1 MIPSFEERTLMPLP
15 LFPQSRRVSKSTS
28 KFHDIIG
35 GNAQLFV
42 GIVLLCTVIAFEVP
56 IRCQAQDLTID
67 NGSIYTINPTD
78 SIAYQNEKIGNCSTG
93 ALVQNGGTNTV
104 VGPYLSSAIYIGFQR
119 GGNGTYILNNGSIS
133 ASNCPEYIG
142 YYGTGAFIQ
151 NGGLHSA
158 NSLYLGFQTGSYG
171 SYILNGGT
179 LTAGTIMLGLD
190 GSGSITQNGGQ
201 NNTGSLYIDN
211 GSRYELKG
219 GSLSTS
225 LEEIGI
231 SGTAVF
237 TQTEGENTAKTLR
250 LGHHEGGGPSS
261 PPHGGIGLYELTGGS
276 LSAGTQEIGTVNTGT
291 FSQSGGSNS
300 AGDIFIGSLNASNG
314 AYDISG
320 GILSANSIYLKNTG
334 IFNQTG
340 GTLNAVNFYQQGGEV
355 RGSLE
360 NRGTFNYESGAFS
373 GRLLNYGAI
382 KLNADFTVANGLANY
397 SSTPFVIDSDRTV
410 TLNGQGLDNQGII
423 FVNGTLTGNG
433 TPLNNTSGFL
443 GGSGTISGNFVNSGM
458 ASAGDGMGTLN
469 ITGSFTQ
476 TTTGK
481 LGVEIGSAVN
491 YDKLNVT
498 GTAALNG
505 SLKAVFTGGYVPE
518 GNQSFSGVLT
528 ATGGITGTFSNIDYL
543 TPTLSLK
550 TLYNANS
557 VDLLVQRDYISPGL
571 DLTYNQQA
579 VGNMLNGIAGVT
591 SGDLND
597 ALNSMD
603 HLGTSSAVR
612 DAFQQISPDKA
623 AAFSTLAFTNSALQ
637 FHALSNRLN
646 NIRFAEFGVPA
657 ASKGF
662 ALDYSNGGSLM
673 LTSAPSSDSAH
684 DSDGMP
690 GVNSSGP
697 HSGLYIEPGLARGW
711 QNTTSNQTGFD
722 FTMGGFTAG
731 ADFLLSDNFLAGIA
745 SGYTRTT
752 SDFSDSGGSID
763 ANSIPLNLY
772 AAYIPKPFYAFGSA
786 GYTLNMFDLGR
797 DLNFG
802 GLARKAA
809 SSTTGHQFNA
819 YGEAGYDFK
828 AGRFVLTPNA
838 TLAYSR
844 LWVDGFS
851 ESGADSLD
859 LAVSSQSAESLQ
871 TGLGGRIT
879 FPFEACGLKIFPQL
893 FASYQHEF
901 SNDSRGLD
909 ARLPQIGNTFTFRT
923 DALDRDFALLGGTLA
938 AAGLAKNLIVQLDY
952 SAELG
957 RDNYTAHFVN
967 AGLKYTF

>member
-1 MIPSFEERTLMPLP
+1 MSHLFLFFRIRDKAVVLSPFKESSPWCLLISVLTLWFTIL
-15 LFPQSRRVSKSTS
+15 
-28 KFHDIIG
+28 G
-35 GNAQLFV
+35 
-42 GIVLLCTVIAFEVP
+42 VP
-56 IRCQAQDLTID
+56 ILSQAQDLTVD
-67 NGSIYTINPTD
+67 NGTSYNLGDPISIQYRNETIGSLNNGTFLQTGGSNSVTNKLILGDQAGSNGTYTLNDGILTV
-78 SIAYQNEKIGNCSTG
+78 ARYEYVGNYGTG
-93 ALVQNGGTNTV
+93 SFTQNGGTHIV
-104 VGPYLSSAIYIGFQR
+104 SGLLVIGER
-119 GGNGTYILNNGSIS
+119 SGGNGTYNLAGGSFS
-133 ASNCPEYIG
+133 A
-142 YYGTGAFIQ
+142 
-151 NGGLHSA
+151 H
-158 NSLYLGFQTGSYG
+158 YLDVYRGVF
-171 SYILNGGT
+171 
-179 LTAGTIMLGLD
+179 
-190 GSGSITQNGGQ
+190 TQNGGISTLTHDLWISGD
-201 NNTGSLYIDN
+201 NGTYNLNGGSLSASAEIIGYGGTGTFTQSGGINTTGELDIGNTNGIPVGTPPPGN
-211 GSRYELKG
+211 GSYVLKG
-219 GSLSTS
+219 GSLFANREWVGGETN
-225 LEEIGI
+225 
-231 SGTAVF
+231 GTF
-237 TQTEGENTAKTLR
+237 LQTGGTNTADELNVLSRGSYDQSGGTTRVGKLLVGDAKYTL
-250 LGHHEGGGPSS
+250 S
-261 PPHGGIGLYELTGGS
+261 GGS
-276 LSAGTQEIGTVNTGT
+276 LIAGTFLLYPFGV
-291 FSQSGGSNS
+291 
-300 AGDIFIGSLNASNG
+300 
-314 AYDISG
+314 
-320 GILSANSIYLKNTG
+320 
-334 IFNQTG
+334 FNQTG
-340 GTLNAVNFYQQGGEV
+340 GTLNVTNFYQQGGEV
-355 RGSLE
+355 QGNLE

-382 KLNADFTVANGLANY
+382 KMDADFTAANGLANY
-397 SSTPFVIDSDRTV
+397 SSTPFTIDAGRTV

-433 TPLNNTSGFL
+433 TLLNNTSGFL

-458 ASAGDGMGTLN
+458 ASAGDGVGTLN

-476 TTTGK
+476 TATGT
-481 LGVEIGSAVN
+481 LGVEIDSATN

-518 GNQSFSGVLT
+518 GNQFFSGVLT

-543 TPTLSLK
+543 TPTLSLRA
-550 TLYNANS
+550 LYNANS
-557 VDLLVQRDYISPGL
+557 VDLLVQRDYISSGL

-579 VGNMLNGIAGVT
+579 VGNMLQGIAGVT

-597 ALNSMD
+597 ALNSID
-603 HLGTSSAVR
+603 HLGTSPAVR

-646 NIRFAEFGVPA
+646 NIRFAEFGIPG

-673 LTSAPSSDSAH
+673 LTSAPSSNSAR
-684 DSDGMP
+684 DLDGKSSFDFP
-690 GVNSSGP
+690 GLNSG
-697 HSGLYIEPGLARGW
+697 HSGIYIEPGLARGW
-711 QNTTSNQTGFD
+711 QNTTANQTGFD

-731 ADFLLSDNFLAGIA
+731 TDFLLSDNFLVGIA
-745 SGYTRTT
+745 SGYTRTA
-752 SDFSDSGGSID
+752 SDFSNSGGSID

-772 AAYIPKPFYAFGSA
+772 AAYIPKPFYAVGSA
-786 GYTLNMFDLGR
+786 GYTLNLFDLDR

-802 GLARKAA
+802 GLARTAK
-809 SSTTGHQFNA
+809 SSATGHQFNA
-819 YGEAGYDFK
+819 YGETGYDFK
-828 AGRFVLTPNA
+828 MGSLVLTPNA
-838 TLAYSR
+838 TLAYSH
-844 LWVDGFS
+844 LWVDGFT
-851 ESGADSLD
+851 ESGADSLN
-859 LAVSSQSAESLQ
+859 LTVSSQSAESLQ